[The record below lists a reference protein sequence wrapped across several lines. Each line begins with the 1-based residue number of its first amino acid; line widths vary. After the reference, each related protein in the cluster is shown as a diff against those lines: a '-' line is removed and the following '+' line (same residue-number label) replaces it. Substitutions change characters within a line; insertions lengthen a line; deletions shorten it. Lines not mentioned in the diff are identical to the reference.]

1 MELAAL
7 DATAQAELVRSGEC
21 SPSELLEACIEAVER
36 LNPTLN
42 SVVIPLYDLARE
54 QVAADAIGRGP
65 FRGVPLLLKD
75 LGATLAGTP
84 QYGGTRFLRDHSWV
98 SPADS
103 TLVERFRAAGF
114 VMFGKTNTPELGLS
128 PTTEPDTFG
137 PTRNPWNPDRIV
149 GGSSGGSAAAVASRV
164 VGLAHAGD
172 GGGSIRNPAGAV
184 GAVGLKP
191 SRGRTTLGP
200 DVGEGWSDC
209 ITEHVIT
216 RTVRDTAA
224 VLDCVA
230 GYAPGDPAPAP
241 QPARPFLHE
250 VGADPGRLRV
260 GLFWANGH
268 MPGGPDARAAVEQC
282 GALLERLGH
291 DVHAGYP
298 TALDR
303 ADAGG
308 LLSVSVMASVAHEL
322 EGYSRAVGAPI
333 RPGDVEDATWLFY
346 EQGRKLTATEYL
358 DNVDALYRYA
368 RELCGWWED
377 GNDVLVTPTM
387 AEVPPPIGE
396 LKGAPVERIVRLVP
410 YTSPFNVSGQPAI
423 ALPLYWND
431 EDLPLGVQLVGAY
444 GREDLLLRVAAQLE
458 QAAPWIDRRPPICA

>member
-7 DATAQAELVRSGEC
+7 DATAQAELIDSGAC
-21 SPSELLEACIEAVER
+21 SPSELLETCIDAVER

-42 SVVIPLYDLARE
+42 SVVIPLYDMARS
-54 QVAADAIGRGP
+54 QVASGAIGEGP

-75 LGATLAGTP
+75 LGATVAGAP
-84 QYGGTRFLRDHSWV
+84 QYGGTRFLRDHRWI
-98 SPADS
+98 SPRDS

-191 SRGRTTLGP
+191 SRGRMTLGP
-200 DVGEGWSDC
+200 DVGESWSGC
-209 ITEHVIT
+209 VTEHVIT
-216 RTVRDTAA
+216 RTVRDTAS

-241 QPARPFLHE
+241 PPVRPFAAE

-260 GLFWANGH
+260 GLFWANDH

-282 GALLERLGH
+282 GRLLEGLGH
-291 DVHAGYP
+291 DVHTGYP

-303 ADAGG
+303 TDAGG
-308 LLSVSVMASVAHEL
+308 LLAVSVMASVAHEL
-322 EGYSRAVGAPI
+322 EGYSRDVGVPL
-333 RPGDVEDATWLFY
+333 RRGDVEDATWTFY
-346 EQGRKLTATEYL
+346 EQGCKLSATEYL
-358 DNVDALYRYA
+358 DNLDALHRYA
-368 RELCGWWED
+368 RDLCGWWAD

-387 AEVPPPIGE
+387 AEAPPRIGE
-396 LKGAPVERIVRLVP
+396 LKGAPVERIVALVP

-423 ALPLYWND
+423 ALPLFWN
-431 EDLPLGVQLVGAY
+431 EENLPLGVQLVAAY
-444 GREDLLLRVAAQLE
+444 GREDLLIRVAAQLE
-458 QAAPWIDRRPPICA
+458 AAAPWIDRRPPVCA

>member
-1 MELAAL
+1 M
-7 DATAQAELVRSGEC
+7 
-21 SPSELLEACIEAVER
+21 I
-36 LNPTLN
+36 
-42 SVVIPLYDLARE
+42 IPLYDFARE
-54 QVAADAIGRGP
+54 QLATGAVGDGP

-75 LGATLAGTP
+75 LGAQLGGTP
-84 QYGGTRFLRDHSWV
+84 QYGGTRFLRDHHWV
-98 SPADS
+98 SPHDS

-137 PTRNPWNPDRIV
+137 PTRNPWNPERIV

-191 SRGRTTLGP
+191 SRGRVTLGP
-200 DVGEGWSDC
+200 DVGEGWSGC
-209 ITEHVIT
+209 VTEHVIT

-230 GYAPGDPAPAP
+230 GYEPGDPAPAP
-241 QPARPFLHE
+241 PPARPFADE

-260 GLFWANGH
+260 GLFWANDH
-268 MPGGPDARAAVEQC
+268 MPGGPDVRVAVEEC
-282 GALLERLGH
+282 GRLLEGLGH
-291 DVHAGYP
+291 DVHDGYP
-298 TALDR
+298 DALDR
-303 ADAGG
+303 TDVGG

-333 RPGDVEDATWLFY
+333 RPGDIEDATWFFY
-346 EQGRKLTATEYL
+346 EEGRKLNATQYL
-358 DNVDALYRYA
+358 DNLDALHAYA
-368 RELCGWWED
+368 RHLCRWWAD

-387 AEVPPPIGE
+387 SEAPPRVGE
-396 LKGAPVERIVRLVP
+396 LKGAPVERIVALVP

-431 EDLPLGVQLVGAY
+431 EGLPLGVQLVGVY
-444 GREDLLLRVAAQLE
+444 GREDLLVRVAAQLE
-458 QAAPWIDRRPPICA
+458 AAAPWIDRRPPVCA